1 LIQRVLQEWG
11 DLKEE
16 EQGDLIEGA
25 LYVVDSYEY
34 RFFNSFTE
42 ELQVALWLIL
52 HSNCY
57 CLGKVPFQKNSAH
70 KASSCAGLPLPLE

>member
-1 LIQRVLQEWG
+1 MILAKRYFLLLVEFSYVDEFDHVQWRHDPFEIAQLIQRVLQEWG

-34 RFFNSFTE
+34 RFFNSFT
-42 ELQVALWLIL
+42 
-52 HSNCY
+52 
-57 CLGKVPFQKNSAH
+57 
-70 KASSCAGLPLPLE
+70 